1 MSSVVVTDFQKQG
14 SYYYESEN
22 PKTISKLYTALSLL
36 ENENI
41 QIVIISS
48 PDDYK
53 EYSPAKKVDRVDDLF
68 MIAGG
73 MSRGAV

>member
-41 QIVIISS
+41 
-48 PDDYK
+48 
-53 EYSPAKKVDRVDDLF
+53 
-68 MIAGG
+68 
-73 MSRGAV
+73 